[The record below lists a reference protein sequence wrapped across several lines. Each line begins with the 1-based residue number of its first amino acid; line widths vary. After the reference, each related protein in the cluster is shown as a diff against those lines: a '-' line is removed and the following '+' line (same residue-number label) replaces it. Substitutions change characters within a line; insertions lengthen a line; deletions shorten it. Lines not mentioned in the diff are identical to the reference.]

1 MNICD
6 LQTGDILLISN
17 YEKGWFNLFLDMIRY
32 GTHSDYV
39 HIGIVVKNPQFL
51 DLEKDNDTPLEGTFL
66 WESGYEG
73 TPDPQDGRVKLG
85 VQLTNIND
93 VLKNYD
99 NASFFVRKFND
110 YSLFTDDK
118 LKEVH
123 QVAYDKPY
131 DINPRDWIGALFGND
146 KHPQHTYSFWC
157 SAFVGFVLTKVGILD
172 SETDWSIL
180 RPCDFA
186 IDGENLNWSSDVKL
200 LPEEYKLL
208 TRKSVPKE

>member
-6 LQTGDILLISN
+6 LQTGDIILVSN

-39 HIGIVVKNPQFL
+39 HIGIVVKNPEFL
-51 DLEKDNDTPLEGTFL
+51 ESPLEGVYI

-73 TPDPQDGRVKLG
+73 TPDPQDGRIKLG

-93 VLKNYD
+93 FMNNYT
-99 NASFFVRKFND
+99 NAKMFVRKFNS
-110 YSLFTDDK
+110 YSLFTNEA

-123 QVAYDKPY
+123 QIAYDKPY
-131 DINPRDWIGALFGND
+131 DINPRDWIGALFQRD
-146 KHPQHTYSFWC
+146 KNPQHTYSFWC
-157 SAFVGFVLTKVGILD
+157 SAFVGFALTKIGILNK
-172 SETDWSIL
+172 ETDWSIL

-186 IDGENLNWSSDVKL
+186 IDGENLNWNGETKL
-200 LPEEYKLL
+200 NPVEYELL
-208 TRKSVPKE
+208 TYKSPPTE